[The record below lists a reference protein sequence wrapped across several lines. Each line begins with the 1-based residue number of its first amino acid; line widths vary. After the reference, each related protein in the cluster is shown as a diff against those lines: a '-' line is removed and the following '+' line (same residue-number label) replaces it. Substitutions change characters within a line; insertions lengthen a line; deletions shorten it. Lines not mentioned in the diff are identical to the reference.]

1 MASVKQLAHLCI
13 HSRDLDATRSFY
25 VDALG
30 LEPGFDFLK
39 DGRRFG
45 YYLKFGQNTFIEV
58 FEGDPGEVGNI
69 NHLAIEVEDM
79 DGVIERVRKAGHTVG
94 DKKLGPDQSWQAW
107 LEDPNGIRIE
117 LHEYTSDSSQLS
129 GKPCR
134 LDG

>member
-94 DKKLGPDQSWQAW
+94 DKKLGPDQSWQA
-107 LEDPNGIRIE
+107 
-117 LHEYTSDSSQLS
+117 
-129 GKPCR
+129 
-134 LDG
+134 